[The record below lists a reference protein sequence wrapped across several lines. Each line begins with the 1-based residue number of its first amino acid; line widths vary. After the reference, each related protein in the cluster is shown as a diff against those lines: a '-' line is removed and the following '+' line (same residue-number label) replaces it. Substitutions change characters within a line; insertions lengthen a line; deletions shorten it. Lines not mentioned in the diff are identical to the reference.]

1 MARSWYG
8 LPTTNRNAD
17 RSCHRTRPT
26 TMPTPQPTAVSIRE
40 LPLKFDKT
48 LQVISEALAGRRL
61 AITGTT
67 GFLGTALVERLLR
80 CVPDV
85 QLVLLVRP
93 GRRGADERI
102 HREIIRNDV
111 FDRLRHELGQT
122 AFDQLC
128 EQQITGINGDVG
140 VDGLGLDNA
149 GRDLI
154 SSCDIVIH
162 SAAAVAFDNPLDT
175 AVEVNLLGPV
185 RLVQLLNEMGA
196 SPHFIAVSTC
206 YVAGSRRGNAA
217 EEPLLDGP
225 MYVPL
230 SWREEVEAS
239 RRRRITTE
247 TQSRDPAC
255 LEEFRNRARHEL
267 GAAGTP
273 ALAAKTEQ
281 LRSRWV
287 HDQMVEAGRSRAS
300 SLGFPDAYAFTKALA
315 ETAVAETKGDLQVT
329 TVRPSIIE
337 STYSEPVPGWIRGF
351 RMAEPIIIGYGRGL
365 LTDFP
370 GIPQGVLDV
379 IPVDLVAAALCAV
392 AARGPDPSRPVIQ
405 VASGAVNPFR
415 FNQLVD
421 LTHRWF
427 SENPIYDDRDQ
438 PIPPPNWTYPGR
450 GRVIRQLKRLR
461 RGLDA
466 SERLLGR
473 LPIRG
478 RQAEISANLDERRE
492 QVERALG
499 YVELYGAYTECEALF
514 GVERLLELW
523 DSLDDNDK
531 ESYCFDPRII
541 DWNHYVAD
549 IHLPTVVAQGRVKT
563 EPTGRAGSS
572 RQQRQRAQ
580 VLSPKRHLA
589 AFDLENTIIATNV
602 VVAYGWLATHRL
614 PINERTRLITKV
626 LLEAPSLL
634 ALDRRDRSDFLRH
647 FYRRYEGAP
656 VKQMAEDSRT
666 MFSDLILTQAFP
678 AAIRRVREHRAAG
691 HTTVLITGALDFIVD
706 PLRPL
711 FDHIVCAELAQDHG
725 TYTGHLA
732 SVPPTSES
740 RAEVLRDFANAEG
753 LSLSESVA
761 YADSASDLP
770 LLEAVGYPVTV
781 NPEPRLAILA
791 RKRGWLI
798 EHFDKAQGSPRKLL
812 PISARQPT

>member
-1 MARSWYG
+1 M
-8 LPTTNRNAD
+8 
-17 RSCHRTRPT
+17 
-26 TMPTPQPTAVSIRE
+26 
-40 LPLKFDKT
+40 
-48 LQVISEALAGRRL
+48 ISDALAGKRL

-80 CVPDV
+80 CVPEV
-85 QLVLLVRP
+85 ELVLLVRP
-93 GRRGADERI
+93 GRRGAEQRI
-102 HREIIRNDV
+102 RREIIRNDV
-111 FDRLRHELGQT
+111 FDRLR
-122 AFDQLC
+122 DQLGTDEFERLC
-128 EQQITGINGDVG
+128 QEQITGVAGDVG
-140 VDGLGLDNA
+140 IDGLGLDDT
-149 GRDLI
+149 GRELI
-154 SSCDIVIH
+154 ANCDIVIH

-175 AVEVNLLGPV
+175 AVEVNLMGPV
-185 RLVQLLNEMGA
+185 RLVQLLHEMGA

-206 YVAGSRRGNAA
+206 YVAGSRRGNAP
-217 EEPLLDGP
+217 EEPLADGP
-225 MYVPL
+225 MYVPV
-230 SWREEVEAS
+230 SWQDEAEAS

-247 TQSRDPAC
+247 TESRDPAR
-255 LEEFRNRARHEL
+255 LEEFRSRARHEL

-287 HDQMVEAGRSRAS
+287 NDQMVEAGRSRAS

-315 ETAVAETKGDLQVT
+315 ETAVGEIKGDLKVT

-337 STYSEPVPGWIRGF
+337 SAYAEPFPGWIRGF

-379 IPVDLVAAALCAV
+379 IPVDLVAAAICAV
-392 AARGPDPSRPVIQ
+392 AARGHDPDQPVIQ

-415 FNQLVD
+415 LSQLAD
-421 LTHRWF
+421 LAHSWF

-450 GRVIRQLKRLR
+450 GRVVRQLKRLR
-461 RGLDA
+461 WGLSA
-466 SERLLGR
+466 SERVLGR

-478 RQAEISANLDERRE
+478 RQAEITADLDERRD

-514 GVERLLELW
+514 GLDRLLELW
-523 DSLDDNDK
+523 DGLDDDDQGAF
-531 ESYCFDPRII
+531 CFDPRII
-541 DWNHYVAD
+541 DWPHYVTD

-563 EPTGRAGSS
+563 APSGRSGPS
-572 RQQRQRAQ
+572 RKVRQRAQ
-580 VLSPKRHLA
+580 ALSPDRHMA
-589 AFDLENTIIATNV
+589 AFDLENTVIAANV
-602 VVAYGWLATHRL
+602 VMAYGWLATRRL
-614 PINERTRLITKV
+614 PLDERARLVAKI

-634 ALDRRDRSDFLRH
+634 ALDHRDRSDFLRH
-647 FYRRYEGAP
+647 FYRRYQGAP
-656 VKQMAEDSRT
+656 IEQMAEDSGE
-666 MFSDLILTQAFP
+666 MFSDLILTQAYP

-691 HTTVLITGALDFIVD
+691 HTTVLITGALDFIVE

-711 FDHIVCAELAQDHG
+711 FDHIVCAELAQSHG
-725 TYTGHLA
+725 IYTGHLA

-753 LSLSESVA
+753 LLMSESVA
-761 YADSASDLP
+761 YADSASDLA
-770 LLEAVGYPVTV
+770 LLEAVGYPVAV
-781 NPEPRLAILA
+781 NPEPKLAMLA

-798 EHFDKAQGSPRKLL
+798 EYFDKAPGGPRKLL
-812 PISARQPT
+812 PIGARQAS

>member
-1 MARSWYG
+1 M
-8 LPTTNRNAD
+8 
-17 RSCHRTRPT
+17 
-26 TMPTPQPTAVSIRE
+26 
-40 LPLKFDKT
+40 
-48 LQVISEALAGRRL
+48 ISEALAGKRL

-67 GFLGTALVERLLR
+67 GFLGTALMERLLR

-85 QLVLLVRP
+85 ELVLLVRP
-93 GRRGADERI
+93 GRRGVKERI
-102 HREIIRNDV
+102 RREIIRNDV
-111 FDRLRHELGQT
+111 FDRLRDELG
-122 AFDQLC
+122 ADDFEQLC
-128 EQQITGINGDVG
+128 QERITGVAGDVG
-140 VDGLGLDNA
+140 IDGLGLDDTGRELIA
-149 GRDLI
+149 G
-154 SSCDIVIH
+154 CDIVIH

-185 RLVQLLNEMGA
+185 RLVQMLNEMGA

-206 YVAGSRRGNAA
+206 YVAGSRRGNAP
-217 EEPLLDGP
+217 EEPLADGP
-225 MYVPL
+225 MYVPV
-230 SWREEVEAS
+230 SWQDEAEAS

-247 TQSRDPAC
+247 TESRDPAR
-255 LEEFRNRARHEL
+255 LAEFRSRARHEL

-287 HDQMVEAGRSRAS
+287 DDQMVEAGRSRAA

-315 ETAVAETKGDLQVT
+315 ETAVAEIKGDLAVT

-337 STYSEPVPGWIRGF
+337 SAYAEPFPGWIRGF

-379 IPVDLVAAALCAV
+379 IPVDLVAASICAV
-392 AARGPDPSRPVIQ
+392 AARGHDPDQPVIQ

-415 FNQLVD
+415 LNQLVD
-421 LTHRWF
+421 LAHRWF

-450 GRVIRQLKRLR
+450 GRVVRHLKRLR
-461 RGLDA
+461 TGLNA
-466 SERLLGR
+466 GERVLGR

-478 RQAEISANLDERRE
+478 RQAEITADLDERRE

-514 GVERLLELW
+514 GVDRLLKLW
-523 DSLDDNDK
+523 DGLGDDDQ
-531 ESYCFDPRII
+531 EAFCFDPRII
-541 DWNHYVAD
+541 DWPHYVTD
-549 IHLPTVVAQGRVKT
+549 IHFPTVVAQGRVKT
-563 EPTGRAGSS
+563 APSERSGPS
-572 RQQRQRAQ
+572 RKDRQRTQ
-580 VLSPKRHLA
+580 VLSADRHMA
-589 AFDLENTIIATNV
+589 AFDLENTVIAANV
-602 VVAYGWLATHRL
+602 VMAYGWLATRRL
-614 PINERTRLITKV
+614 PFDDRARLVAKI

-634 ALDRRDRSDFLRH
+634 ALDHRDRSDFLRH
-647 FYRRYEGAP
+647 FYRRYKGAP
-656 VKQMAEDSRT
+656 VEQMAEDSGE

-691 HTTVLITGALDFIVD
+691 HTTVLITGALDFIVE

-711 FDHIVCAELAQDHG
+711 FDHIVCAELAQSHG
-725 TYTGHLA
+725 AYTGQLA
-732 SVPPTSES
+732 AVPPTSES

-753 LSLSESVA
+753 LLLSESVA
-761 YADSASDLP
+761 YADSASDLA
-770 LLEAVGYPVTV
+770 LLEAVGYPVAV
-781 NPEPRLAILA
+781 NPEPKLAMLA

-798 EHFDKAQGSPRKLL
+798 EYFDKAPGGPRKLL
-812 PISARQPT
+812 PISARKAS

>member
-1 MARSWYG
+1 M
-8 LPTTNRNAD
+8 
-17 RSCHRTRPT
+17 
-26 TMPTPQPTAVSIRE
+26 
-40 LPLKFDKT
+40 
-48 LQVISEALAGRRL
+48 ISDALAGKRL

-80 CVPDV
+80 CVPEV
-85 QLVLLVRP
+85 ELVLLVRP
-93 GRRGADERI
+93 GRRGVEQRI
-102 HREIIRNDV
+102 RREIIRNDV
-111 FDRLRHELGQT
+111 FDRLR
-122 AFDQLC
+122 DQLGTDEFERLC
-128 EQQITGINGDVG
+128 QQRITGVAGDVG
-140 VDGLGLDNA
+140 IDGLGLDDA
-149 GRDLI
+149 GRELI
-154 SSCDIVIH
+154 AGCDIVIH

-175 AVEVNLLGPV
+175 AVEVNLMGPV
-185 RLVQLLNEMGA
+185 RLVQMLNEMRA

-206 YVAGSRRGNAA
+206 YVAGSRRGNAP
-217 EEPLLDGP
+217 EEPLADGP
-225 MYVPL
+225 MYVPV
-230 SWREEVEAS
+230 SWQDEAEAS

-247 TQSRDPAC
+247 TESRDPAR
-255 LEEFRNRARHEL
+255 LDEFRSRARHEL

-287 HDQMVEAGRSRAS
+287 DDQMVEAGRSRAA

-315 ETAVAETKGDLQVT
+315 ETAVAEIKGDLKVS

-337 STYSEPVPGWIRGF
+337 SAYAEPFPGWIRGF

-379 IPVDLVAAALCAV
+379 IPVDLVAAAICAV
-392 AARGPDPSRPVIQ
+392 AARGHDPDQPVIQ

-415 FNQLVD
+415 LNQLVD
-421 LTHRWF
+421 LAHGWF

-450 GRVIRQLKRLR
+450 GRVVRQLKRLR
-461 RGLDA
+461 TGLNA
-466 SERLLGR
+466 SERVLGR

-478 RQAEISANLDERRE
+478 RQAEITADLDERRE

-523 DSLDDNDK
+523 DSLDQEDQGL
-531 ESYCFDPRII
+531 YCFDPRIV
-541 DWNHYVAD
+541 DWPHYVTD

-563 EPTGRAGSS
+563 APSGRSGPS
-572 RQQRQRAQ
+572 RKDRQRTQ
-580 VLSPKRHLA
+580 VLSPDRHMA
-589 AFDLENTIIATNV
+589 AFDLENTVIAANV
-602 VVAYGWLATHRL
+602 VIAYGWLATRRL
-614 PINERTRLITKV
+614 PLDDRARLVAKI

-634 ALDRRDRSDFLRH
+634 ALDHRDRSDFLRH

-656 VKQMAEDSRT
+656 VEQMAEDSGE

-678 AAIRRVREHRAAG
+678 AAIRRVRQHRAAG
-691 HTTVLITGALDFIVD
+691 HTTVLITGALDFIVE

-711 FDHIVCAELAQDHG
+711 FDHIVCAELAQSHG
-725 TYTGHLA
+725 AYTGHLA
-732 SVPPTSES
+732 TVPPTSES

-753 LSLSESVA
+753 LLLSESVA
-761 YADSASDLP
+761 YADSASDLA
-770 LLEAVGYPVTV
+770 LLEAVGYPVAV
-781 NPEPRLAILA
+781 NPEPKLAMLA

-798 EHFDKAQGSPRKLL
+798 EYFDKAPGGPRKLL
-812 PISARQPT
+812 PIGTRKAS